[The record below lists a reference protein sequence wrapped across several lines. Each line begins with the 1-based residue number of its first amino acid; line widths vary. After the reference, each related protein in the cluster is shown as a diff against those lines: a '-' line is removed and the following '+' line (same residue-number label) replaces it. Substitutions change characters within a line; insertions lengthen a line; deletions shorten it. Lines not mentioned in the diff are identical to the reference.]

1 MKVILLLNLFIFAK
15 GKIRMNQINKYISTT
30 SNIYKPKTINQKKY
44 LEAIENENTK
54 LVIANGPAGTGKT
67 LFACIS
73 AIELLKN
80 NNIDKIILTRPLVS
94 VEEEIG
100 FLPGNINQKMDP
112 WTKPIIDI
120 FSEYYNRLDI
130 EKMIYNNILEII
142 PLGLMRGRTFKNSY
156 IIADEMQ
163 NSTPNQM
170 KMITTRIGE
179 DSKMIIT
186 GDLNQS
192 DLKDKNGLDDLITK
206 YENYNNSNEL
216 NDLIQIIKLENTDIE
231 RSKIVKTIMNIYD
244 TK

>member
-1 MKVILLLNLFIFAK
+1 MKFFALLNFFILAK
-15 GKIRMNQINKYISTT
+15 GKNKMNQINKYISTT
-30 SNIYKPKTINQKKY
+30 SKSIYKPKTINQQKY
-44 LEAIENENTK
+44 LQAIENENTK
-54 LVIANGPAGTGKT
+54 LVIVNGPAGTGKT

-80 NNIDKIILTRPLVS
+80 YNIDKIILTRPLVS

-100 FLPGNINQKMDP
+100 FLPGNINEKMDP

-120 FSEYYNRLDI
+120 FSEYYKKPEI
-130 EKMIYNNILEII
+130 EQMIYNNVVEII
-142 PLGLMRGRTFKNSY
+142 PLGFMRGRTFKNSY

-179 DSKMIIT
+179 NSKMIIT

-192 DLKDKNGLDDLITK
+192 DLKEKNGLDDLIKK
-206 YENYNNSNEL
+206 YETYSNMNEID
-216 NDLIQIIKLENTDIE
+216 DLIKFIKLENTDIE
-231 RSKIVKTIMNIYD
+231 RSQIVKTIMNIYS
-244 TK
+244 

>member
-30 SNIYKPKTINQKKY
+30 SNIYKPKTMNQQKY
-44 LEAIENENTK
+44 LQAIENENTK

-206 YENYNNSNEL
+206 YESYRNTNDL

>member
-1 MKVILLLNLFIFAK
+1 L
-15 GKIRMNQINKYISTT
+15 Q
-30 SNIYKPKTINQKKY
+30 
-44 LEAIENENTK
+44 AIENDNTK
-54 LVIANGPAGTGKT
+54 LVIVNGPAGTGKT

-112 WTKPIIDI
+112 WTKPILDI
-120 FSEYYNRLDI
+120 FSEYYNKLDI

-192 DLKDKNGLDDLITK
+192 DLKEKNGLDDLITR
-206 YENYNNSNEL
+206 YESYNNLDEL
-216 NDLIQIIKLENTDIE
+216 NNLIQLIKLENADIE

-244 TK
+244 ST

>member
-1 MKVILLLNLFIFAK
+1 MKVILLLNLFILVK
-15 GKIRMNQINKYISTT
+15 GKFKMNELNKYISTT
-30 SNIYKPKTINQKKY
+30 SNIYKPKTINQQKY
-44 LEAIENENTK
+44 LQAIENENTK
-54 LVIANGPAGTGKT
+54 LVIVNGPAGTGKT

-120 FSEYYNRLDI
+120 FSEYYKKI
-130 EKMIYNNILEII
+130 EIEQMIYNNILEII

-206 YENYNNSNEL
+206 YNTYINSDKL

-231 RSKIVKTIMNIYD
+231 RSKIVKTIMNIYN

>member
-1 MKVILLLNLFIFAK
+1 MKLFLLLNFFMLVK
-15 GKIRMNQINKYISTT
+15 GKNKMNQINKYISTT
-30 SNIYKPKTINQKKY
+30 SRTIYKPKTINQQNY
-44 LEAIENENTK
+44 LKAIENENTK
-54 LVIANGPAGTGKT
+54 LVIVNGPAGTGKT

-80 NNIDKIILTRPLVS
+80 NNVNKIILTRPLVS

-120 FSEYYNRLDI
+120 FSEYYKRQEIDQ
-130 EKMIYNNILEII
+130 MIYNNIIEIV
-142 PLGLMRGRTFKNSY
+142 PLGFMRGRTFKNSY

-170 KMITTRIGE
+170 KMITTRIG
-179 DSKMIIT
+179 DNSKMIIT

-192 DLKDKNGLDDLITK
+192 DLQEKNGLDDLIQK
-206 YENYNNSNEL
+206 YKNYNI
-216 NDLIQIIKLENTDIE
+216 NDEVDNLIQIIQLENNDIE
-231 RSKIVKTIMNIYD
+231 RSKVVKLLMNIYS
-244 TK
+244 

>member
-1 MKVILLLNLFIFAK
+1 
-15 GKIRMNQINKYISTT
+15 
-30 SNIYKPKTINQKKY
+30 
-44 LEAIENENTK
+44 
-54 LVIANGPAGTGKT
+54 
-67 LFACIS
+67 
-73 AIELLKN
+73 
-80 NNIDKIILTRPLVS
+80 
-94 VEEEIG
+94 
-100 FLPGNINQKMDP
+100 MDP

-120 FSEYYNRLDI
+120 FSEYYKKI
-130 EKMIYNNILEII
+130 EIEQMIYNNILEII

-179 DSKMIIT
+179 NSKMIIT

-206 YENYNNSNEL
+206 YKIYNNSVEL

>member
-1 MKVILLLNLFIFAK
+1 
-15 GKIRMNQINKYISTT
+15 
-30 SNIYKPKTINQKKY
+30 
-44 LEAIENENTK
+44 
-54 LVIANGPAGTGKT
+54 
-67 LFACIS
+67 
-73 AIELLKN
+73 
-80 NNIDKIILTRPLVS
+80 
-94 VEEEIG
+94 
-100 FLPGNINQKMDP
+100 
-112 WTKPIIDI
+112 
-120 FSEYYNRLDI
+120 
-130 EKMIYNNILEII
+130 
-142 PLGLMRGRTFKNSY
+142 
-156 IIADEMQ
+156 
-163 NSTPNQM
+163 M